1 MSPLQRAVAA
11 VLVALLLTAGYG
23 VWATRTPPAATAPAQ
38 SGSSGMP
45 VIDQSTFLTA
55 QRLARLA
62 RTPEERPLAQAA
74 VQTADHDL
82 DLAFAAALRRLEAH
96 PPTLT
101 PQAQQIEQRLEAAQK
116 VLAER
121 TADLKRLTAQLAQAG
136 EAEKQALQDRLQLAQ
151 SQLEL
156 QQDEV
161 QEAND
166 DLLQAG
172 GNVHQ
177 RIEMMQQEHDAAEHS
192 VAPTAAAPPTA
203 LSMLHGLVGQLRE
216 WLALH
221 DKHRAIAAAQDDV
234 AASAAQLTQERQR
247 LVDELAAA
255 KAQLPS
261 LSAHAPVTAA
271 PATEPGPGP
280 SRPHRTAPR
289 HGPAAAP
296 RAAPPATP
304 GAAAAANDATP
315 VAAAAQGATKPD
327 TVLSLTRRIAA
338 DQHRITLR
346 DQRINTRRRL
356 ADIYADWDAIVA
368 SQARAVLHDVLGGA
382 AVIVVALLLLLFAD
396 RWVGRLLGR
405 ARIDRRQLAT
415 LRSVVGVALQLV
427 GIVII
432 VLALVGLPGQTA
444 TMVGIVGAGL
454 TVALKDLLVAFIGWF
469 VLMGRNGIRLGD
481 WVEING
487 VSGEVVELNMFHT
500 VLLETGNWSAVG
512 QPTGRRVT
520 FTNSFAIGN
529 HYFNFSTSGQW
540 LWDEVSVMVPY
551 GRDAHAI
558 ADAIQKEITEATAD
572 DIAQAEQEWRRAAR
586 GQGGAAF
593 TAKPVVAVRP
603 ATGGVEIV
611 VRYVARASER
621 FALRARLYQAAV
633 QMLAQPAA

>member
-1 MSPLQRAVAA
+1 MSPLQRGAAA
-11 VLVALLLTAGYG
+11 VLIALLLAACYG
-23 VWATRTPPAATAPAQ
+23 VWATRVPPAAAVPAQ
-38 SGSSGMP
+38 PGGSGMP

-62 RTPEERPLAQAA
+62 NTAEELPLAQAA

-82 DLAFAAALRRLEAH
+82 DLAFAAAMRRLEAH

-101 PQAQQIEQRLEAAQK
+101 PQAQQIEQRLEEAQK

-121 TADLKRLTAQLAQAG
+121 TTDVKRLTAQLAQAG
-136 EAEKQALQDRLQLAQ
+136 EAEKQALQDRLQLTQ

-177 RIEMMQQEHDAAEHS
+177 RIEMMQQEHEATEHS
-192 VAPTAAAPPTA
+192 AAPAAAAAPTG
-203 LSMLHGLVGQLRE
+203 LSTLHGLVGQLRQ

-221 DKHRAIAAAQDDV
+221 GKHRAIVAARGDV
-234 AASAAQLTQERQR
+234 TASAAQLTQERQR
-247 LVDELAAA
+247 LIDELAAA

-261 LSAHAPVTAA
+261 LSAHAESTPAPVTAPNPGA
-271 PATEPGPGP
+271 PH
-280 SRPHRTAPR
+280 PHGAAPR
-289 HGPAAAP
+289 HGKPAAP
-296 RAAPPATP
+296 RAAAPASPPAPATASGATP
-304 GAAAAANDATP
+304 TAAAAD
-315 VAAAAQGATKPD
+315 GATKPD
-327 TVLSLTRRIAA
+327 TVLSVTRRIAA
-338 DQHRITLR
+338 GQHRITLR
-346 DQRINTRRRL
+346 DQRINARHRL
-356 ADIYADWDAIVA
+356 ADIYAEWDAIVV

-396 RWVGRLLGR
+396 RWVARLLGR

-415 LRSVVGVALQLV
+415 LRSVVGVVLQLV

-454 TVALKDLLVAFIGWF
+454 TVALKDFLVAFIGWF

-500 VLLETGNWSAVG
+500 VLLETGNWSAAG

-558 ADAIQKEITEATAD
+558 ADAIQKEITAATAD
-572 DIAQAEQEWRRAAR
+572 GIAQAEQEWRRAAR

-593 TAKPVVAVRP
+593 TAQPIVAVRP

-611 VRYVARASER
+611 VRYVTRASER
-621 FALRARLYQAAV
+621 FALRARLYQSAV

>member
-11 VLVALLLTAGYG
+11 VLIALLLAAGYG
-23 VWATRTPPAATAPAQ
+23 VWATRAPAAAAAPAQ
-38 SGSSGMP
+38 PAGSGMP

-55 QRLARLA
+55 QRLARVA
-62 RTPEERPLAQAA
+62 TTPEELPLAQAA

-82 DLAFAAALRRLEAH
+82 DLAFAAAMRRLEAH

-101 PQAQQIEQRLEAAQK
+101 PQAQQIEQRLEDAQK

-121 TADLKRLTAQLAQAG
+121 TADVKRLTAQLAQAG
-136 EAEKQALQDRLQLAQ
+136 EEEKQALQDRLQLAQ

-161 QEAND
+161 QEANA

-177 RIEMMQQEHDAAEHS
+177 RIEMMQQEHEATEHS
-192 VAPTAAAPPTA
+192 GAPAAAVPPTG
-203 LSMLHGLVGQLRE
+203 LSMLHGLVGQLRQ

-221 DKHRAIAAAQDDV
+221 GKHRAIAAARGDV
-234 AASAAQLTQERQR
+234 TASAAQLTQERQR

-255 KAQLPS
+255 KSQLPS
-261 LSAHAPVTAA
+261 LSAHAEATPARASAPTAG
-271 PATEPGPGP
+271 T
-280 SRPHRTAPR
+280 PHPRGAAPR
-289 HGPAAAP
+289 HGTPPAP
-296 RAAPPATP
+296 RAAAPASPPAP
-304 GAAAAANDATP
+304 AAANGAAPAATDGTP
-315 VAAAAQGATKPD
+315 RPD
-327 TVLSLTRRIAA
+327 SVLSVTRRIAA

-346 DQRINTRRRL
+346 DQRINARHRL
-356 ADIYADWDAIVA
+356 ADIYAEWDAVVV

-396 RWVGRLLGR
+396 RWVERLLGR

-454 TVALKDLLVAFIGWF
+454 TVALKDFLVAFIGWF

-500 VLLETGNWSAVG
+500 VLLETGNWSAAG

-540 LWDEVSVMVPY
+540 LWDELSVMVPY

-558 ADAIQKEITEATAD
+558 ADAIQKEITAATAD
-572 DIAQAEQEWRRAAR
+572 GIAQAEQEWRRAAR

-593 TAKPVVAVRP
+593 TAKPIVAVRP

-621 FALRARLYQAAV
+621 FALRARLYQSAV

>member
-11 VLVALLLTAGYG
+11 VLIALLLAAGYG
-23 VWATRTPPAATAPAQ
+23 AWATRTPPAAATPTQ

-62 RTPEERPLAQAA
+62 TTAEERPLAQAA

-96 PPTLT
+96 PPALT
-101 PQAQQIEQRLEAAQK
+101 PQAQQIEQRLEEAQK
-116 VLAER
+116 ALAER
-121 TADLKRLTAQLAQAG
+121 TAEVKRLTAQLAQAG
-136 EAEKQALQDRLQLAQ
+136 EAEKQTLQDRLQLAQ

-177 RIEMMQQEHDAAEHS
+177 RIEMMQQEHEATEHS
-192 VAPTAAAPPTA
+192 VAATAAASPTA

-221 DKHRAIAAAQDDV
+221 DKHRAIAAAQGEV
-234 AASAAQLTQERQR
+234 TASAAQLTQERQR
-247 LVDELAAA
+247 LVDELTAA

-261 LSAHAPVTAA
+261 RTARTPATAP
-271 PATEPGPGP
+271 PATEPAPGA
-280 SRPHRTAPR
+280 SRPHRTTPR
-289 HGPAAAP
+289 
-296 RAAPPATP
+296 RAAGDAPV
-304 GAAAAANDATP
+304 AAAAANAATP
-315 VAAAAQGATKPD
+315 AAAADPDATKPD

-346 DQRINTRRRL
+346 DQRINARRRL
-356 ADIYADWDAIVA
+356 ADIYGDWDAIVIN
-368 SQARAVLHDVLGGA
+368 QARAVLHDVLGGA

-396 RWVGRLLGR
+396 RWVERLLGR

-454 TVALKDLLVAFIGWF
+454 TVALKDFLVAFIGWF

-572 DIAQAEQEWRRAAR
+572 GIAQAEQEWRRAAR

-611 VRYVARASER
+611 VRYVARASDR
-621 FALRARLYQAAV
+621 FALRARLYQSAV